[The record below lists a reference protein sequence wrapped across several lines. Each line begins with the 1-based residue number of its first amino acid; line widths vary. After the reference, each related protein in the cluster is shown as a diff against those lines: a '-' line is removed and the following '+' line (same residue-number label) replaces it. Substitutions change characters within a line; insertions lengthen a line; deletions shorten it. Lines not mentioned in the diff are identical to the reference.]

1 MSGPRLQSIDIVPV
15 SGPLGAEVR
24 GLDLS
29 RPLSREEF
37 DVVRKAWLKHIVL
50 LFREQQLSDADLLQF
65 SRRFGVL
72 DAAPMSDI
80 GISSVPNFPEI
91 FVLSNV
97 VAKGRPIGTHGPREV
112 QWHTIMS
119 YAQHPPMANVLQ
131 AIEVTRQGGDSGFL
145 NMYLALE
152 TLSTDLRTRIE
163 GRTAKHDATIDSAG
177 RLRSGAQEIEDPAQG
192 PGAHH
197 PLIVSH
203 PDTHREA
210 LYLGRRKNAHIDD
223 LPRAESEA
231 LLDALWAHATE
242 ERFAWHHHWRLDD
255 VILWDNRVTLYRRIT
270 FDPNERRIMHR
281 TQIRSSLFGY

>member
-1 MSGPRLQSIDIVPV
+1 
-15 SGPLGAEVR
+15 
-24 GLDLS
+24 
-29 RPLSREEF
+29 LSREEF
-37 DVVRKAWLKHIVL
+37 DVVRKAWLTHIVL
-50 LFREQQLSDADLLQF
+50 LFREQQLSDADLVQF

-72 DAAPMSDI
+72 DVAPMSDI

-97 VAKGRPIGTHGPREV
+97 VEKGRPIGTHGAREV
-112 QWHTIMS
+112 HWHTIMS
-119 YAQHPPMANVLQ
+119 YTRHPPMANVLYP
-131 AIEVTRQGGDSGFL
+131 IEVTRRGGESGFL

-197 PLIVSH
+197 PLIVIH

-210 LYLGRRKNAHIDD
+210 LYLGRRKNAHIDG
-223 LPRAESEA
+223 LPTAESEA
-231 LLDALWAHATE
+231 LLDALWKHATE
-242 ERFAWHHHWRLDD
+242 ERFAWHHHWRLGDL
-255 VILWDNRVTLYRRIT
+255 ILWDNRVTLYRRT
-270 FDPNERRIMHR
+270 DRK
-281 TQIRSSLFGY
+281 SVV

>member
-1 MSGPRLQSIDIVPV
+1 MPGPRPQSIDVFPL

-29 RPLSREEF
+29 RPLSSREF
-37 DVVRKAWLKHIVL
+37 GVIRKAWLTYIVL
-50 LFREQQLSDADLLQF
+50 LFKEQQLSDADLVQF

-72 DAAPMSDI
+72 DVAPMSDI
-80 GISSVPNFPEI
+80 GISSAPNFPEI

-97 VAKGRPIGTHGPREV
+97 VEKGRPIGTHGPREV

-119 YAQHPPMANVLQ
+119 YTRHPPMANVLY
-131 AIEVTRQGGDSGFL
+131 AIEVTRRGGESGFL

-152 TLSTDLRTRIE
+152 TLPTDLRTRIE

-177 RLRSGAQEIEDPAQG
+177 RLRSGAQEVEDPAQG

-231 LLDALWAHATE
+231 LLDALWKHATE
-242 ERFAWHHHWRLDD
+242 ERFAWHHHWRLGDL
-255 VILWDNRVTLYRRIT
+255 ILWDNRVTLYRRIS
-270 FDPNERRIMHR
+270 FDPNERRVMHR

>member
-1 MSGPRLQSIDIVPV
+1 MSGPRPQSIDIVPL

-37 DVVRKAWLKHIVL
+37 GVIRKAWLTHIVL
-50 LFREQQLSDADLLQF
+50 LFREQQLSDADLVQF

-72 DAAPMSDI
+72 DVAPMSDI
-80 GISSVPNFPEI
+80 GISSAPDFPEI

-97 VAKGRPIGTHGPREV
+97 VEKGRPIGTHGPREV

-119 YAQHPPMANVLQ
+119 YVQYPPMANILQ

-145 NMYLALE
+145 NMYLALAN
-152 TLSTDLRTRIE
+152 LPADLRARIE
-163 GRTAKHDATIDSAG
+163 GRTAKHDATVDSAG
-177 RLRSGAQEIEDPAQG
+177 RLRSGAQEVDDPAQV

-197 PLIVSH
+197 PLIVTH
-203 PDTHREA
+203 PDTHRDA
-210 LYLGRRKNAHIDD
+210 LYLGRRKNAHIDG
-223 LPRAESEA
+223 LARAESEA

-242 ERFAWHHHWRLDD
+242 ERFAWHHHWRLGDL
-255 VILWDNRVTLYRRIT
+255 ILWDNRVTLYRRT
-270 FDPNERRIMHR
+270 SFDPNERRIMHR

>member
-1 MSGPRLQSIDIVPV
+1 MSGPQPRSIDIVPL

-29 RPLSREEF
+29 KALSRDEF
-37 DVVRKAWLKHIVL
+37 DAVRTAWLKHIVL
-50 LFREQQLSDADLLQF
+50 LFREQQLSDAGLVQF

-72 DAAPMSDI
+72 DVAPMSDI
-80 GISSVPNFPEI
+80 GVSSVPGFPEI

-97 VAKGRPIGTHGPREV
+97 VERGRPIGTHGAREV
-112 QWHTIMS
+112 QWHTVMS

-131 AIEVTRQGGDSGFL
+131 AIEVTRHGGDSGFL

-152 TLSTDLRTRIE
+152 ILPADLRARIE
-163 GRTAKHDATIDSAG
+163 GRSAKHDATLDSAG
-177 RLRSGAQEIEDPAQG
+177 RLRSGAQAVTDPALG

-197 PLIVSH
+197 PLIVTH
-203 PDTHREA
+203 PDTHRRA
-210 LYLGRRKNAHIDD
+210 LYLGRRKNACIDG
-223 LPRAESEA
+223 LPAAESEA

-242 ERFAWHHHWRLDD
+242 DRFAWHHHWRLGD
-255 VILWDNRVTLYRRIT
+255 VILWDNRVTLYRRT
-270 FDPNERRIMHR
+270 AFDPNERRIMHR

>member
-1 MSGPRLQSIDIVPV
+1 
-15 SGPLGAEVR
+15 
-24 GLDLS
+24 
-29 RPLSREEF
+29 LSREEF
-37 DVVRKAWLKHIVL
+37 DVVRKAWLTHIVL
-50 LFREQQLSDADLLQF
+50 LFREQQLSDADLVQF

-72 DAAPMSDI
+72 DVAPMSDI

-97 VAKGRPIGTHGPREV
+97 VEKGRPIGTHGAREV
-112 QWHTIMS
+112 HWHTIMS
-119 YAQHPPMANVLQ
+119 YTRHPPMANVLYP
-131 AIEVTRQGGDSGFL
+131 IEVTHRGGESGFL

-231 LLDALWAHATE
+231 LLDALWKHATE
-242 ERFAWHHHWRLDD
+242 ERFAWHHHWRLGDL
-255 VILWDNRVTLYRRIT
+255 ILWDNRVTLYRRTT

>member
-1 MSGPRLQSIDIVPV
+1 MSRPRPQSIDIVPL
-15 SGPLGAEVR
+15 SDPLGAEVR

-37 DVVRKAWLKHIVL
+37 DVVRKAWLTHIVL
-50 LFREQQLSDADLLQF
+50 LFREQQLSDADLVQF

-72 DAAPMSDI
+72 DVAPMSDI

-97 VAKGRPIGTHGPREV
+97 VEKGRPIGTHGAREV

-119 YAQHPPMANVLQ
+119 YTRHPPMANVLYP
-131 AIEVTRQGGDSGFL
+131 IEVTHRGGESGFL

-177 RLRSGAQEIEDPAQG
+177 RLRSGAQEVEDPAQG

-231 LLDALWAHATE
+231 LLDALWKHATE
-242 ERFAWHHHWRLDD
+242 ERFAWHHHWRLGDL
-255 VILWDNRVTLYRRIT
+255 ILCDNRVTLYRRTT

>member
-1 MSGPRLQSIDIVPV
+1 MSGPRPHSIDIVPV

-24 GLDLS
+24 GLDLEQ
-29 RPLSREEF
+29 PLSREEF
-37 DVVRKAWLKHIVL
+37 DLVRKAWLQHIVL
-50 LFREQQLSDADLLQF
+50 LFRGQQLSDAGLVRF

-97 VAKGRPIGTHGPREV
+97 MEKGRPIGTHGAREV
-112 QWHTIMS
+112 QWHTVMS
-119 YAQHPPMANVLQ
+119 YTQHPPMANVLQ
-131 AIEVTRQGGDSGFL
+131 AIEVTRHGGDSGFL

-152 TLSTDLRTRIE
+152 TLPADLRARIE
-163 GRTAKHDATIDSAG
+163 GRTAKHDATVDSAG
-177 RLRSGAQEIEDPAQG
+177 RLRSGAQEVTDPTQG

-203 PDTHREA
+203 PDTHRQA
-210 LYLGRRKNAHIDD
+210 LYLGRRKNAHIDG
-223 LPRAESEA
+223 LPRAASEA

-242 ERFAWHHHWRLDD
+242 DRFAWHHHWRVGD
-255 VILWDNRVTLYRRIT
+255 VILWDNRVTLYRRT
-270 FDPNERRIMHR
+270 VFDPKERRIMHR
-281 TQIRSSLFGY
+281 TQIRSSVFGY

>member
-1 MSGPRLQSIDIVPV
+1 MPGPRPQSIDIFPL

-29 RPLSREEF
+29 QPLSSREF
-37 DVVRKAWLKHIVL
+37 GVIRKAWLTYIVL
-50 LFREQQLSDADLLQF
+50 LFKEQQLSDADLVQF

-72 DAAPMSDI
+72 DVAPMSDI
-80 GISSVPNFPEI
+80 GISSAPNFPEI

-97 VAKGRPIGTHGPREV
+97 VEKGRPIGTHGPREV

-119 YAQHPPMANVLQ
+119 YARHPPMANVLY
-131 AIEVTRQGGDSGFL
+131 AIEVTSRGGESGFL

-152 TLSTDLRTRIE
+152 ALPTDLRARIE

-177 RLRSGAQEIEDPAQG
+177 RLRSGAQEVDDPVRS
-192 PGAHH
+192 PGAYH
-197 PLIVSH
+197 PLILSH

-210 LYLGRRKNAHIDD
+210 LYLGRRKNAHIDG

-231 LLDALWAHATE
+231 VLDAIWRHATQE
-242 ERFAWHHHWRLDD
+242 CFAWHHHWHPGDL
-255 VILWDNRVTLYRRIT
+255 ILWDNRVTLYRRIS
-270 FDPNERRIMHR
+270 FDPNERRVMHR